1 MPPTPMTEEAVELL
15 WVFGL
20 GVVLT
25 LVVGFYSLLTTRNLI
40 RALIGLEVLTKG
52 VTLLIVV
59 AGHVVGRMGLAQA
72 LAITLIVVE
81 VAVIV
86 AAISIVLCVHRSAGD
101 VDASRLR
108 NVKG

>member
-1 MPPTPMTEEAVELL
+1 MNADTTELFSI
-15 WVFGL
+15 FGV

-25 LVVGFYSLLTTRNLI
+25 LVVGFYALMTTKNLI

-52 VTLLIVV
+52 VTLLIVL
-59 AGHVVGRMGLAQA
+59 AGYVSQQTGLAQA
-72 LAITLIVVE
+72 LVVTLIVIE

-86 AAISIVLCVHRSAGD
+86 AAISIVLCVHRRTGS
-101 VDASRLR
+101 VDAGQLR

>member
-1 MPPTPMTEEAVELL
+1 MTPQAAELFSI
-15 WVFGL
+15 FGL

-25 LVVGFYSLLTTRNLI
+25 LLVGFYALLTTRNLI
-40 RALIGLEVLTKG
+40 RALIGLEVLTKA
-52 VTLLIVV
+52 VTLLIVL
-59 AGHVVGRMGLAQA
+59 AGYVSGQTGLAQA

-86 AAISIVLCVHRSAGD
+86 AAISIVLCVHRNTGG
-101 VDASRLR
+101 VDATQLQ

>member
-1 MPPTPMTEEAVELL
+1 MTKEAAELL
-15 WVFGL
+15 SIFGL

-25 LVVGFYSLLTTRNLI
+25 VVVGFYSLLTTRNLI

-59 AGHVVGRMGLAQA
+59 AGHVVGRLGLAQA

-86 AAISIVLCVHRSAGD
+86 AGISIVLCVHRSTGD
-101 VDASRLR
+101 VDASQLR